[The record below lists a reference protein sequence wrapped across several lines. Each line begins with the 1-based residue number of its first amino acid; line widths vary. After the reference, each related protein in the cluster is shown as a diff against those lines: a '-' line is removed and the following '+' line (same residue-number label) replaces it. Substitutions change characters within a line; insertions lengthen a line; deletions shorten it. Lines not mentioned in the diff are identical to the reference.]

1 LNQTGELPMT
11 KIKYRS
17 NAPGGVMRRL
27 AVPSFK
33 RGGYPE
39 GFPGSPR
46 TLTRDPRKPWQ
57 HSGGNPEQSPGS
69 PRTLRK
75 LPCSI
80 SNGAVD

>member
-1 LNQTGELPMT
+1 MT

-39 GFPGSPR
+39 GFPNSPR
-46 TLTRDPRKPWQ
+46 TLTRDNRRPWQ
-57 HSGGNPEQSPGS
+57 ACGGNYDGG
-69 PRTLRK
+69 RTLRR

-80 SNGAVD
+80 SDGAVD

>member
-1 LNQTGELPMT
+1 MT

-46 TLTRDPRKPWQ
+46 TLTRDPRPNWLKK
-57 HSGGNPEQSPGS
+57 GGNPDTN
-69 PRTLRK
+69 RTLRR
-75 LPCSI
+75 LPATI
-80 SNGAVD
+80 SERPVD

>member
-1 LNQTGELPMT
+1 MT

-17 NAPGGVMRRL
+17 NAPGGAMRRL

-46 TLTRDPRKPWQ
+46 TLTRDARKPWQ
-57 HSGGNPEQSPGS
+57 ARGGNPDTN
-69 PRTLRK
+69 RTLRK
-75 LPCSI
+75 LPASI
-80 SNGAVD
+80 AHNAVD